1 MMGPER
7 SSPQRAEQSSGDRAG
22 ADYWDRLWG
31 NESLP
36 AAIDPYGHGVKN
48 FPARRFHQYFQEAF
62 KGLPAQGRKLLEV
75 GCAQSALL
83 PYFSKHF
90 GFEVFGIDR
99 SEIGCEKARKVL
111 QREEVAGQIYCGD
124 LFSPPGELLG
134 QFDAVLSMGVIEHF
148 EKTAECVTAMARF
161 LKPGGRLITV
171 IPNLAGVLG
180 SLQKALDRSVYDV
193 HVPLDRLRV
202 AGAHREAGLEVIRCD
217 YFLFANFCVL
227 NVENWRQGAAYKSVV
242 RLCYRISEVF
252 WLAEEFLPLF
262 KPNPWSSPYI
272 NCVAR
277 KLCA

>member
-1 MMGPER
+1 MDVM
-7 SSPQRAEQSSGDRAG
+7 
-22 ADYWDRLWG
+22 RLWCFLG
-31 NESLP
+31 KKYE
-36 AAIDPYGHGVKN
+36 ADPDYLLTC
-48 FPARRFHQYFQEAF
+48 RR
-62 KGLPAQGRKLLEV
+62 
-75 GCAQSALL
+75 
-83 PYFSKHF
+83 
-90 GFEVFGIDR
+90 I
-99 SEIGCEKARKVL
+99 
-111 QREEVAGQIYCGD
+111 
-124 LFSPPGELLG
+124 
-134 QFDAVLSMGVIEHF
+134 
-148 EKTAECVTAMARF
+148 
-161 LKPGGRLITV
+161 ITV

-227 NVENWRQGAAYKSVV
+227 NVENWRHGAAYKSVV
-242 RLCYRISEVF
+242 RLCYWISKVF